1 MEQSK
6 RIFTFLTFIIC
17 CLCLTLLVA
26 SLATQSWLTAKPVRF
41 NLLNSTGN
49 NLKNDPN
56 KFRGEVYFGLFQA
69 TRILNYGFGDR
80 ITNIWSEYQID
91 SNLNL
96 DSNYPKTSF
105 RRKVYG

>member
-17 CLCLTLLVA
+17 CLILTLLVA
-26 SLATQSWLTAKPVRF
+26 SLATQSWLIAKPIRL
-41 NLLNSTGN
+41 NLLNSTG

-56 KFRGEVYFGLFQA
+56 KFRGEIYFGLFQC

-80 ITNIWSEYQID
+80 ITNIWS
-91 SNLNL
+91 
-96 DSNYPKTSF
+96 KF
-105 RRKVYG
+105 